1 MVPARAPRAHRWR
14 PETEPQDL
22 PLVRLTALPE
32 VRLTARPPHRLD
44 RPRRLLKS
52 RGVQDPLL
60 ERDAELQALDSVLQ
74 ARSGSSGQLVVIEGP
89 PGIGK
94 TRLLREARVRAESTG
109 ITVLGARGSEL
120 EREFGYGVVRQLFE
134 RAVARLGADERHETL
149 GGAAAPAAEVIGA
162 GFTERTDGDDPSFSI
177 QHGLYWLTVN
187 LTERGPLVL
196 LVDDLHWSD
205 KPSLRWLA
213 YLVRRMDGLRLSVVV
228 GARPAEPGSD
238 ETLLSHVVHDPSAR
252 VLRPGALS
260 ADGAQRLV
268 RAALGEADP
277 AFCAACHHE
286 SGGNPLL
293 LSQLVAALAAESI
306 VPDTEAIGRLR
317 ELGADAIS
325 RLVARRFALL
335 PDSAGALAEAV
346 ALLGD
351 GCELS
356 HAAEVA
362 GLDEQAAMTA
372 ADALAKRQILQRDR
386 SPAFVHP
393 MMRAAVY
400 ERMPPAER
408 ARGHGRAAD
417 VLAASDAPAESRAAQ
432 LIHAPPGGDPA
443 VVEALTAAARQVLPR
458 GAAESATAYLRRA
471 LAEPPPAEQRF
482 ALLLELAAAEM
493 LVDGSAA
500 VRHFEEAQQLA
511 PTPQLRAE
519 IAMPL
524 SAGLFLMDRP
534 AEAVAV
540 IDAALARLGDA
551 DSGLRRDLE
560 VGKLHVALTESAY
573 YGVALELMERYAAG
587 PAGEDLTGRSLATL
601 LAFHAAC
608 SGDSR
613 ERVLDLVR
621 YALEGGVL
629 IGHANGGGAWA
640 SAALALLAADDQEM
654 EWMIETSLAEAHR
667 RGSGLGFAAAKVFGA
682 RLALQRGELAEAE
695 AAAREGLEASAAW
708 GIGFGPLYAGA
719 FLSDALI
726 EQGRLEEAG
735 AALAAVRLP
744 ERLEFKAQT
753 SWYLE
758 SRARLAL
765 RRGKLHDGVAMMLA
779 LGRDFASLGG
789 HNPAFHPWRTE
800 AALGLLGLGDRE
812 RARLLAGEEVDRARR
827 WGAPCALGR
836 ALRVAGLADGGERG
850 FELLREA
857 VEILEASTA
866 RLEYAKAL
874 VELGAAL
881 RRANRRRDSREPL
894 RRALELATLCQ
905 AKPLADRAETELL
918 ASGARSTRVALSG
931 VEALTPSERRV
942 AHLAADGAN
951 NRDIAQHLFVTIK
964 TVELHLSSA
973 YRKLDIGSRSQLQAA
988 LS

>member
-134 RAVARLGADERHETL
+134 RAVARLGADERHEAL

-187 LTERGPLVL
+187 LTERAPLVL

-293 LSQLVAALAAESI
+293 LSQLVAALAAEGI
-306 VPDTEAIGRLR
+306 VPSTDAIGRLR

-432 LIHAPPGGDPA
+432 LIHAPPGGDRDSDRRGTPGSPA
-443 VVEALTAAARQVLPR
+443 RRGGERDRLSAPR
-458 GAAESATAYLRRA
+458 ARRA
-471 LAEPPPAEQRF
+471 ATRR
-482 ALLLELAAAEM
+482 
-493 LVDGSAA
+493 AA
-500 VRHFEEAQQLA
+500 VR
-511 PTPQLRAE
+511 
-519 IAMPL
+519 
-524 SAGLFLMDRP
+524 P
-534 AEAVAV
+534 AA
-540 IDAALARLGDA
+540 
-551 DSGLRRDLE
+551 
-560 VGKLHVALTESAY
+560 
-573 YGVALELMERYAAG
+573 
-587 PAGEDLTGRSLATL
+587 
-601 LAFHAAC
+601 
-608 SGDSR
+608 
-613 ERVLDLVR
+613 
-621 YALEGGVL
+621 
-629 IGHANGGGAWA
+629 
-640 SAALALLAADDQEM
+640 
-654 EWMIETSLAEAHR
+654 
-667 RGSGLGFAAAKVFGA
+667 
-682 RLALQRGELAEAE
+682 
-695 AAAREGLEASAAW
+695 
-708 GIGFGPLYAGA
+708 
-719 FLSDALI
+719 
-726 EQGRLEEAG
+726 
-735 AALAAVRLP
+735 
-744 ERLEFKAQT
+744 
-753 SWYLE
+753 
-758 SRARLAL
+758 
-765 RRGKLHDGVAMMLA
+765 
-779 LGRDFASLGG
+779 
-789 HNPAFHPWRTE
+789 
-800 AALGLLGLGDRE
+800 
-812 RARLLAGEEVDRARR
+812 RARR
-827 WGAPCALGR
+827 G
-836 ALRVAGLADGGERG
+836 
-850 FELLREA
+850 
-857 VEILEASTA
+857 
-866 RLEYAKAL
+866 
-874 VELGAAL
+874 
-881 RRANRRRDSREPL
+881 
-894 RRALELATLCQ
+894 
-905 AKPLADRAETELL
+905 
-918 ASGARSTRVALSG
+918 
-931 VEALTPSERRV
+931 
-942 AHLAADGAN
+942 
-951 NRDIAQHLFVTIK
+951 
-964 TVELHLSSA
+964 
-973 YRKLDIGSRSQLQAA
+973 
-988 LS
+988 